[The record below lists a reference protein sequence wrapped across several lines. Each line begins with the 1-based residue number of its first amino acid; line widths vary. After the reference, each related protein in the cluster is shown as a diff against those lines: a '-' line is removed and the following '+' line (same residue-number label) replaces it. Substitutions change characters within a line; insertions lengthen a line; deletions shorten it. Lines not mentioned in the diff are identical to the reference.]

1 MPNNFAGTCYYTL
14 TLVIGG
20 QTQFQCRY
28 AGHFNDTSFP
38 CNASMTRKGCI
49 YSSETTVT
57 ISKTC
62 SPSTD
67 RGTPT
72 GTIKRTFLS
81 SSYTGRNGVVIPQG
95 YYIKIS
101 CLQSGSYTGCYYY
114 DPYSYIDPFTGQ
126 WVGEWIGSPSFTTS
140 NGFQYVSARITNSA
154 TSVVTPLNAYI
165 VDPSDFVTF
174 LGTSSSSM
182 ITTRSNGAT
191 YYDIYLYNTIVQ
203 SAALG
208 TSRDFANAA
217 PCLSC

>member
-1 MPNNFAGTCYYTL
+1 MANNFAGTCYYTL

-20 QTQFQCRY
+20 SNQFQCRY
-28 AGHFNDTSFP
+28 AGHFNDASFP
-38 CNASMTRKGCI
+38 CSASMTRKECL
-49 YSSETTVT
+49 YDSEITVT
-57 ISKTC
+57 RSKTC

-72 GTIKRTFLS
+72 GTIKRTLVS
-81 SSYTGRNGVVIPQG
+81 SNYSTGRGAIIPAG

-101 CLQSGSYTGCYYY
+101 CLQSGVYTGCYYY
-114 DPYSYIDPFTGQ
+114 DPFGEFWVGTPPFT
-126 WVGEWIGSPSFTTS
+126 IA
-140 NGFQYVSARITNSA
+140 NAFQYVSAKITNSA
-154 TSVVTPLNAYI
+154 TGVVTPLNAYI
-165 VDPSDFVTF
+165 IDPINIITF

-182 ITTRSNGAT
+182 VSVNSNAAS
-191 YYDIYLYNTIVQ
+191 YYDIYLYNSIVQ